1 MYQYCIQIGG
11 LSSPHTVVVRANL
24 EGLISAHNQTCLV
37 VLSVLEEPHITGTT
51 LLPLVG
57 VADELE
63 ELRAHLESL
72 LLNLLAGLDLDFVG
86 EMDDGLEVNI
96 LGLWCLVLVNFGKL
110 VPLVR
115 GR

>member
-1 MYQYCIQIGG
+1 MVG
-11 LSSPHTVVVRANL
+11 ANL
-24 EGLISAHNQTCLV
+24 EGLISAHNQTCLA
-37 VLSVLEEPHITGTT
+37 VLPVLEEPHITGTT

-72 LLNLLAGLDLDFVG
+72 LLNLLAGLDVDLVG
-86 EMDDGLEVNI
+86 EMDDGLEVNV
-96 LGLWCLVLVNFGKL
+96 LRLWCLVLLKSGKL
-110 VPLVR
+110 MPLVR